1 MNEWSDERRDPTTA
15 GNPADLNGRADANPP
30 DNRDDCFGPPEKPVE
45 CFCLHCGHIYMSD
58 LLLAVNVDGTTHYAC
73 PVKGCDAMGYKFDI
87 FPVNDEDDEDGGW
100 IECDEDEFDEEE
112 EAEEFE
118 DEFTDSFDPDGEIP
132 FDPPQDWSPEEDA
145 EAGEAYEDDE
155 PQYFTREEYEALKA
169 TGEYDR
175 RAEEIR
181 QWWRQCEADRKTG
194 DNGTM
199 KDDDIP
205 F

>member
-1 MNEWSDERRDPTTA
+1 MNEWFDDRRDPATA
-15 GNPADLNGRADANPP
+15 GDPADANNRADTP

-58 LLLAVNVDGTTHYAC
+58 LLLAVNVDGTVHYAC
-73 PVKGCDAMGYKFDI
+73 PVKGCDGMGYKFDI
-87 FPVNDEDDEDGGW
+87 FPVNDEDDEEW
-100 IECDEDEFDEEE
+100 MAEEEEYVDED

-118 DEFTDSFDPDGEIP
+118 EEEFEALDPDGEIP
-132 FDPPQDWSPEEDA
+132 FDPPHDWSPEEDA
-145 EAGEAYEDDE
+145 EAGEAYEEDE
-155 PQYFTREEYEALKA
+155 PQYFTRDDYEALKA

-181 QWWRQCEADRKTG
+181 EWWRQCEADRKTG
-194 DNGTM
+194 NNGTV

>member
-1 MNEWSDERRDPTTA
+1 MNEWFDDRRDPATA
-15 GNPADLNGRADANPP
+15 GDPAEASNRADTNPP

-73 PVKGCDAMGYKFDI
+73 PVKGCDGMGYKFDI
-87 FPVNDEDDEDGGW
+87 FPVNDEDDENGGW
-100 IECDEDEFDEEE
+100 IDCDEDEEFDE
-112 EAEEFE
+112 ADALEFE
-118 DEFTDSFDPDGEIP
+118 DAFDTLDPDGEIP
-132 FDPPQDWSPEEDA
+132 FDPPHDWSPEEDA
-145 EAGEAYEDDE
+145 EAGEGYEEEE
-155 PQYFTREEYEALKA
+155 PQYFTRDDYEALKA

-181 QWWRQCEADRKTG
+181 QWWRQCEADRKTSG
-194 DNGTM
+194 FS
-199 KDDDIP
+199 DDDIP